1 MDCCSDIHHV
11 FNLRPSGP
19 HQHQLSSKTKAA
31 GSDLVIVQLLQ
42 KHCSGQR
49 PRPPGPITKKA
60 PAACVGTLSSPC
72 RDQCAVLPGP
82 RTRSCCLSNLTL
94 SFCLST
100 KSCFVKKYGYL
111 ATLRPQMLLHVLF
124 PAVHMTV
131 NQDLMDRLWQVYVR
145 KCVRRV
151 PDVPYCIVHT
161 VARKGLVADHTLCG
175 VCARS
180 PPAKVTHSRFS
191 SRLVACSCH

>member
-1 MDCCSDIHHV
+1 M
-11 FNLRPSGP
+11 LRSLQRWDGGNSSG
-19 HQHQLSSKTKAA
+19 HLSATDDQLSSKTKAA

-145 KCVRRV
+145 KCGRRV

-161 VARKGLVADHTLCG
+161 VARKGLVADQTVHHDAQAASYLLLPI
-175 VCARS
+175 VPIKAR
-180 PPAKVTHSRFS
+180 
-191 SRLVACSCH
+191 